1 MSRMESEQE
10 KAASEMGAR
19 AEEGEEEREAG
30 EERNFSEA
38 CVSLAVAEVIL
49 SVCSPRNA
57 AASLR
62 FQV

>member
-10 KAASEMGAR
+10 KALSEMGAR

-30 EERNFSEA
+30 EERNFSEGE
-38 CVSLAVAEVIL
+38 AEVIL
-49 SVCSPRNA
+49 SVCSPRSA
-57 AASLR
+57 AGSLR